1 MGFFRT
7 LYREARDIL
16 GMKPPPENDAQRAER
31 ICDEVKGDMGGR
43 KAKQGDDFI
52 LTTSAEGRG
61 VVIRFDPAGSRALI
75 SVASEIGDGPRFR
88 LVVDASES
96 SPPGRHRRA
105 VGTSLF
111 IEAPDPATLDTFDAL
126 WKSLPTG
133 TRGNLSA
140 MLQKSNASFHFDG
153 DAFHFTP
160 DVAVLGAPGAKSQI
174 RTQATMLARLVTE
187 TERAWQAL

>member
-16 GMKPPPENDAQRAER
+16 GMKPPPENDLQRAER

-43 KAKQGDDFI
+43 KSRTGDDVT

-61 VVIRFDPAGSRALI
+61 VVIRFDAAGSRALI
-75 SVASEIGDGPRFR
+75 SVASELGDGPRFR
-88 LVVDASES
+88 LVVDQSES
-96 SPPGRHRRA
+96 SPPGRHRRS
-105 VGTSLF
+105 VGSALF
-111 IEAPDPATLDTFDAL
+111 IEAPDPAALDTFDAL
-126 WKSLPTG
+126 WKALPTG
-133 TRGNLSA
+133 TRGNLA
-140 MLQKSNASFHFDG
+140 ATLQKSNATFQFDG

-160 DVAVLGAPGAKSQI
+160 DVAVLGMPGAKSQI
-174 RTQATMLARLVTE
+174 RTQATMLARLVVE